1 MTEHDQR
8 LKQFDEKLAEL
19 EKAIKQVQEQRRE
32 YINQNGLNKTN
43 DVNIHGA
50 KLRLADLKIGDKFVI
65 PYYDD
70 RPCTVD
76 IVDPDDEKQPVH
88 VRWDDGTQTWP
99 EQRHVCNETRKI

>member
-43 DVNIHGA
+43 DAGYTV
-50 KLRLADLKIGDKFVI
+50 GDRSDIPKVSATKNSDGKWHALGKFFKRKGQCERYILSKGFRVG
-65 PYYDD
+65 
-70 RPCTVD
+70 
-76 IVDPDDEKQPVH
+76 QPVDES
-88 VRWDDGTQTWP
+88 WITL
-99 EQRHVCNETRKI
+99 